1 MFNINQ
7 ELKHKKLIILLD
19 FIIVEGFHVSTIYKV
34 FEMNELW
41 SMV

>member
-7 ELKHKKLIILLD
+7 ELKYRKLIILV